1 MNQIHDKFNP
11 FSTRMLAESLPQI
24 FIDSFAFYY
33 NQLISGSTG
42 LIAETEIRPVSF
54 VPDMENFPER
64 LKAVGER
71 VLHKTAVIKLNGGL
85 GTSMG
90 LEKAKSL
97 LPVIDGLSFLDII
110 ARQAIRSSVPLILM
124 NSFVT
129 NADSLAALK
138 RYPELRGKLA
148 KSFVQHKEL
157 KIGQSDFSPV
167 AWPQN
172 PSLEWC
178 PPGHGDVYIALVT
191 SGSLDK
197 LLEEGYHYA
206 FVSNADN
213 LGAVL
218 DKLLLGYFA
227 ENGFPF
233 MMEVADRTEMD
244 RKGGH
249 LAQNQSDDRFILRES
264 AQCPTADMDY
274 FQDITRHK
282 FFNTN
287 NLWVNLQSLRKIMVD
302 RDYNLG
308 LPMIRNRKTVDPRDK
323 TSTPV
328 FQIETAMGSA
338 IGVFDGANAVR
349 VSRKRFAPVKKTNDL
364 LAVRSDVYQLT
375 EDFHVIRNPQRQ
387 RGPLLIELDDRFY
400 KFVSDLDARFPHGA
414 PSLLECD
421 TLRIVG
427 DFRFEK
433 GVVCRGT
440 VELINDTERQIVIA
454 EETILEG

>member
-1 MNQIHDKFNP
+1 
-11 FSTRMLAESLPQI
+11 
-24 FIDSFAFYY
+24 
-33 NQLISGSTG
+33 
-42 LIAETEIRPVSF
+42 
-54 VPDMENFPER
+54 
-64 LKAVGER
+64 
-71 VLHKTAVIKLNGGL
+71 
-85 GTSMG
+85 
-90 LEKAKSL
+90 
-97 LPVIDGLSFLDII
+97 
-110 ARQAIRSSVPLILM
+110 
-124 NSFVT
+124 
-129 NADSLAALK
+129 
-138 RYPELRGKLA
+138 
-148 KSFVQHKEL
+148 
-157 KIGQSDFSPV
+157 
-167 AWPQN
+167 
-172 PSLEWC
+172 
-178 PPGHGDVYIALVT
+178 
-191 SGSLDK
+191 
-197 LLEEGYHYA
+197 
-206 FVSNADN
+206 
-213 LGAVL
+213 
-218 DKLLLGYFA
+218 
-227 ENGFPF
+227 

-264 AQCPTADMDY
+264 AQCPAADMDY

-323 TSTPV
+323 TSIPV